1 MEKNNKNTYI
11 VGILLGILAIVSAVA
26 TTVLL
31 GKSNYLGTSSS
42 FVRAAGFI
50 EEFFSPASTESI
62 SYYVIQKI
70 KIDWQFMLVVGITI
84 GAFLSSLANGTFK
97 IEWVPPIWR
106 EQFGNSA
113 VKRAAGAF
121 VGGIFAMYG
130 ARLADGC
137 PSGHGLSGVMQLSV
151 SSLVALFLFVAVGA
165 LIAHA
170 MYRGGAK

>member
-1 MEKNNKNTYI
+1 M
-11 VGILLGILAIVSAVA
+11 LGLLAIASAVA

-31 GKSNYLGTSSS
+31 GKSNYLGTSTS

-50 EEFFSPASTESI
+50 EEFFSPTSTSSV
-62 SYYVIQKI
+62 SYYVTQKI
-70 KIDWQFMLVVGITI
+70 KVDWQFMLVVGIAV

-106 EQFGNSA
+106 ERFGNSV
-113 VKRAAGAF
+113 VKRAFGAF
-121 VGGIFAMYG
+121 IGGIFAMYG

-170 MYRGGAK
+170 VYRGGAK

>member
-11 VGILLGILAIVSAVA
+11 IGVLLGVLAIVSAVA

-31 GKSNYLGTSSS
+31 GKSNYLGTSTS

-50 EEFFSPASTESI
+50 EEFFSPASTSSV
-62 SYYVIQKI
+62 SYYVSQKI
-70 KIDWQFMLVVGITI
+70 KVDWQFMLVIGITV
-84 GAFLSSLANGTFK
+84 GAFLSSLANKTFK

-106 EQFGNSA
+106 ERFGNSA
-113 VKRAAGAF
+113 AKRAVAAF
-121 VGGIFAMYG
+121 IGGIFAMYG

-151 SSLVALFLFVAVGA
+151 SSLVALFLFFAAGA
-165 LIAHA
+165 LIAHLV
-170 MYRGGAK
+170 YKGSAK

>member
-1 MEKNNKNTYI
+1 MKKNNKNTYI
-11 VGILLGILAIVSAVA
+11 IGIMLGLLAIASAVA

-31 GKSNYLGTSSS
+31 GKSNYLGTSTS

-50 EEFFSPASTESI
+50 EEFFSPTSTSSV
-62 SYYVIQKI
+62 SYYVTQKI
-70 KIDWQFMLVVGITI
+70 KVDWQFMLVVGIAV

-106 EQFGNSA
+106 ERFGNSV
-113 VKRAAGAF
+113 VKRAFGAF
-121 VGGIFAMYG
+121 IGGIFAMYG
-130 ARLADGC
+130 ARLADVC

-170 MYRGGAK
+170 VYRGGAK